1 MNRTGLL
8 AARALIA
15 IGLVLF
21 AFAQPVS
28 AQTFPAL
35 TSRVVDDADILD
47 IPTEAEIDTKL
58 KDLEAKTTNQ
68 LVVVTVPSLQGYEIA
83 DYGYRLGRAWG
94 IGQKDKDNGALLI
107 VAPNERKVRIEVGY
121 GLEGTLTDAMTSLV
135 IQNAILPRFR
145 AGDFPGG
152 ISRGVDD
159 LVQILSGDKEYVQR
173 AEEAEAG
180 ARSVVNRGDLIFQ
193 AVMFLFIALYL
204 WRLFSISRAAGGSR
218 RRSRMPWIIPTGGGL
233 GGGWSS
239 GSGGGGF
246 SSGGGGFSGGGGS
259 FGGGGSSGSW

>member
-1 MNRTGLL
+1 
-8 AARALIA
+8 
-15 IGLVLF
+15 VLF
-21 AFAQPVS
+21 AFAPPAA

-58 KDLEAKTTNQ
+58 KDLEAKTTIQ
-68 LVVVTVPSLQGYEIA
+68 LVVVTVPSLQGYEIR
-83 DYGYRLGRAWG
+83 DYGYRLGRSWG
-94 IGQKDKDNGALLI
+94 IGQKGKNNGALLV
-107 VAPNERKVRIEVGY
+107 VAPNERKVTIEVGY

-173 AEEAEAG
+173 AEEAEIG
-180 ARSVVNRGDLIFQ
+180 ARSSTDRGDMIFQ
-193 AVMFLFIALYL
+193 VFMFLFIAFYL
-204 WRLFSISRAAGGSR
+204 WRLFSINRAAGGR
-218 RRSRMPWIIPTGGGL
+218 RGRSRMPWIIPTGGGL
-233 GGGWSS
+233 GGGSWSS
-239 GSGGGGF
+239 GSSGGGF
-246 SSGGGGFSGGGGS
+246 SSGGGGGGFSGGGGS